1 MRRAPVRSLSLLL
14 AALTCVSCS
23 AGSYVW
29 YRVAPDYP
37 AYEDAALPL
46 PGLEAPAT
54 IRFDQAG
61 VPHIQAAS
69 ELDLMRAVGF
79 AQARDRFFAMDMM
92 RRFARGRLSELVGD
106 QPMVLGSTVR
116 IDVSMRGW
124 GFDRAADD
132 ATDKLDAEARA
143 LMEAYTAGVNAG
155 VAAFEPVEYRL
166 LGVAPEP
173 WRVADTF
180 ALGLLNAWSVTHNW
194 HQESTR
200 LVLALSVGWERAAA
214 IYDNEPWAG
223 GESLP
228 PGPTPGD
235 LKPAVARELQDL
247 FPPRPYASV
256 DPAAASSAGLAG
268 VATWTAGAS
277 NAWVVGGARSASG
290 KPLLANDP
298 HLTHLL
304 PSILYQQHLS
314 CPGLDVIGVTMAGLP
329 YVLAGHNEHAAWG
342 MTSAVGDAIDL
353 YVELVDPEEPDQVL
367 GSDGT
372 WYALSRDEVV
382 IQVRDGGSLEPRH
395 ATIRRSRHGPLLND
409 LYPDLLPVDAPPV
422 AIQWDRGGTERGIPA
437 LRAANKARSVSELR
451 QAFGALIT
459 PVQTWTT
466 ADVDGQVAL
475 FASGRVPIRAAH
487 RGTFPAPGWKP
498 EYEWQGWV
506 ELDAM
511 PAGVAG
517 DQGVYAHG
525 NNMMID
531 PRTVAHPMNVDS
543 APSYR
548 ADRILE
554 RIAELPRHTP
564 ESFAAIQTDV
574 VLIRARRLAPAMIE
588 VLEAVEGWSPVERQA
603 LDLLAA
609 WDHEARVEA
618 GAAAVFFQLYREA
631 ELLALADELSP
642 RGLKFLL
649 SQRYSTNV
657 ADGWFLSE
665 DHVVWD
671 HRGTAARETRADA
684 LPPAFRAA
692 VAALIESQGEDPAAW
707 RWGALHDM
715 ELKHAFGG
723 KLSAFNLPQV
733 GVPGGQESVWKSYF
747 DMGHPETPFRAI
759 AGPSMRMVVDLADI
773 HHARWII
780 ETGASG
786 WPRSPHYGDQHPL
799 WLKGELLPMVSLPD
813 EVKAAVKATLT
824 LTPAVIKMDGSE

>member
-1 MRRAPVRSLSLLL
+1 MRHTPARALSLVL
-14 AALTCVSCS
+14 AALTLLACS

-37 AYEDAALPL
+37 AYEDAARPL
-46 PGLEAPAT
+46 PGLEAPAHV
-54 IRFDQAG
+54 RFDQAG
-61 VPHIQAAS
+61 VPHIQAES

-106 QPMVLGSTVR
+106 RPMVLGSTVR

-124 GFDRAADD
+124 GFDRAADA
-132 ATDKLDAEARA
+132 ATDKLDVETRA
-143 LMEAYTAGVNAG
+143 LLEAYTAGVNAG

-166 LGVAPEP
+166 LGVTPEP

-228 PGPTPGD
+228 PGAEAHE
-235 LKPAVARELQDL
+235 LKPAVAPELKDL
-247 FPPRPYASV
+247 FPARPYAPL
-256 DPAAASSAGLAG
+256 DERAETSAGLSR

-304 PSILYQQHLS
+304 PSILYQQHLT

-329 YVLAGHNEHAAWG
+329 YVLAGHNERVAWG
-342 MTSAVGDAIDL
+342 MTSTVGDAIDL
-353 YVELVDPEEPDQVL
+353 YVELTDPDDPDLVL
-367 GSDGT
+367 GADGE
-372 WYALSRDEVV
+372 WHALVRDEVV
-382 IQVRDGGSLEPRH
+382 IRVRDGGDYDERR
-395 ATIRRSRHGPLLND
+395 AIIRRSPRGPLLND
-409 LYPDLLPVDAPPV
+409 LYPDLLPAGAPPV
-422 AIQWDRGGTERGIPA
+422 SIRWDRDGAERAIPG
-437 LRAANKARSVSELR
+437 LRAANKADSVGALK
-451 QAFGALIT
+451 QALGALIT
-459 PVQTWTT
+459 PVQTWTA

-506 ELDAM
+506 SPEAM
-511 PAGVAG
+511 PAGVGSG
-517 DQGVYAHG
+517 DQVYAHG
-525 NNMMID
+525 NNLMID
-531 PRTVAHPMNVDS
+531 PRTVTHPTNVDS

-554 RIAELPRHTP
+554 RIAEQPRHTA

-574 VLIRARRLAPAMIE
+574 VLVRARRLAPAMIE
-588 VLEAVEGWSPVERQA
+588 VLEAVEGWSPIERQA

-609 WDHEARVEA
+609 WDHEARVDA

-671 HRGTAARETRADA
+671 HRGTEAREARSDI
-684 LPPAFRAA
+684 LPMAFRLA
-692 VAALIESQGEDPAAW
+692 VAALITAQGDTPAAW

-733 GVPGGQESVWKSYF
+733 EVPGGQESVWKSYF

-773 HHARWII
+773 HHARWVI

-799 WLKGELLPMVSLPD
+799 WLKGELLPMVSLPE
-813 EVKAAVKATLT
+813 EVEAAAQATLT
-824 LTPAVIKMDGSE
+824 LTPPADE